1 MAIVV
6 APAEDS
12 DLMQGDVL
20 RDVPFLAVG
29 IDGAPEVDRKG
40 QYVLVLSRPCKALRD
55 DVVVVAPVVP
65 FPLELA
71 EIAKSGS
78 SPAGGLERMR
88 RLLSGLRDGIKVGD
102 FSDALYLGAF
112 EDGATRRFAAQLT
125 TLCTARVP
133 TESGERKSW
142 VNARRVGRLHV
153 EFLRDLHTRL
163 LLTFTRLGFDDY
175 EWYSDA
181 DLDVMITAGEAEI
194 LHLRTELVASE
205 QAVQHRQAA
214 DKPLPKDQK
223 DNVERK
229 RGDVAK
235 AEKSLKPYLDER
247 DRRERARNTK
257 PA

>member
-88 RLLSGLRDGIKVGD
+88 RLLSGLRDARD
-102 FSDALYLGAF
+102 L
-112 EDGATRRFAAQLT
+112 RRCAGWTLPAA
-125 TLCTARVP
+125 AMGP
-133 TESGERKSW
+133 TEAALPPRP
-142 VNARRVGRLHV
+142 A
-153 EFLRDLHTRL
+153 L
-163 LLTFTRLGFDDY
+163 LLLRRPRLPAFAGDRHGVRGRRSHATPPARGRCACMNATWWPSPSGGTLEIDDL
-175 EWYSDA
+175 EA
-181 DLDVMITAGEAEI
+181 VELEVVALDGEAI
-194 LHLRTELVASE
+194 AWWACSQTGALVWVCE
-205 QAVQHRQAA
+205 AA
-214 DKPLPKDQK
+214 D
-223 DNVERK
+223 
-229 RGDVAK
+229 A
-235 AEKSLKPYLDER
+235 
-247 DRRERARNTK
+247 
-257 PA
+257 